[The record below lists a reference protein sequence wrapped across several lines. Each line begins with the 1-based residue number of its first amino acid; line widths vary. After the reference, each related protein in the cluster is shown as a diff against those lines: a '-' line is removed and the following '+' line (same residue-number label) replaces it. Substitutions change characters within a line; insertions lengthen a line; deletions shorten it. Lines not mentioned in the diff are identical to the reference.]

1 MNPGKLSIIIPAF
14 NESSTIRALLDKVAS
29 VKLIY
34 GVSKEIVIV
43 NDCSSDNTLS
53 IIDSFM
59 SDNPE
64 LDVKVF
70 SQLRNMGKG
79 AAIHRGIKEATGDY
93 IVIQDADLEYDPND
107 YNKLLVPVIESDA
120 DVVYGSRFMSGSQ
133 HRIVAFWHYVGN
145 KFLTILSNMFSN
157 LYLTDMETC
166 YKLFR
171 SDIIKGIT
179 LREKRFGFEPEV
191 TAKLA
196 RIKNIRIYE
205 VGISYLGRS
214 YDEGKKINW
223 KDGVRAIWC
232 IKKYNLLTRHRLTPR
247 KPLFAMLLLLMFTVF
262 FAVMA
267 FRSESS
273 YGGADD
279 IHHFRMAYYAFSNP
293 DYFFNQW
300 GKPVFTTLSAPFAQ
314 LGYDGIRFY
323 NVLAA
328 IFTVFCLWR
337 ITLNRKLENA
347 WLAIPFALFAPV
359 FTIMIPTAMTEVTG
373 AMVLMLATYMYFKK
387 EYNISAVV
395 ISFLPFA
402 RTEGMFIIPLFALMF
417 ILRQQWRALPLLL
430 TATVFL
436 AVAGGIWFGDFTYI
450 ASQFPYSARSA
461 DIYGSGSIWYYL
473 ERTKMIWGIPL
484 ALLFIP
490 GFLFHLYQ
498 LTSSRFSLK
507 DKYADE
513 FVLLFMP
520 VFVIIAF
527 HSLVWYLGI
536 GALALDRFMA
546 LIIPPFAFFCVK
558 GYNFIE
564 QFIPRRIHGMQWM
577 LKILILVVV
586 IRTPFI
592 LYRLPAPLM
601 QQEVVLKEACMYIRE
616 NELDANLIIYYAPF
630 VFMCLDISP
639 QDQNR
644 IRERVFDYN
653 DPGKHVPPG
662 SILVWDAHFAA
673 NEGRLPLER
682 VIESR
687 QYEKLAVFRPE
698 QPFKVLG
705 NRYYEVYLFRRLA
718 DQQPEAAN

>member
-1 MNPGKLSIIIPAF
+1 M
-14 NESSTIRALLDKVAS
+14 LLDKVAT
-29 VKLIY
+29 VELIH
-34 GVSKEIVIV
+34 GIQKEIVIV
-43 NDCSSDNTLS
+43 NDCSTDDTLGK
-53 IIDSFM
+53 IAVFM
-59 SDNPE
+59 SDNPKLE
-64 LDVKVF
+64 VKVF
-70 SQLRNMGKG
+70 SQVRNMGKG

-145 KFLTILSNMFSN
+145 KILTILSNMFSN

-171 SDIIKGIT
+171 SEIIKGIK
-179 LREKRFGFEPEV
+179 LQEKRFGFEPEV

-232 IKKYNLLTRHRLTPR
+232 IKKYNLLTRYRLTPR

-262 FAVMA
+262 FSIIA
-267 FRSESS
+267 FRSQSS

-279 IHHFRMAYYAFSNP
+279 IHHYRMARYAFSNP

-300 GKPVFTTLSAPFAQ
+300 GKPVFTILSAPFAQ

-328 IFTVFCLWR
+328 IFTVLCLWR
-337 ITLNRKLENA
+337 ISVNRKLENA

-387 EYNISAVV
+387 EYTISAVV

-430 TATVFL
+430 TGTL
-436 AVAGGIWFGDFTYI
+436 LIAVAGGIWFRDFTYI
-450 ASQFPYSARSA
+450 VSQFPYSSESA
-461 DIYGSGSIWYYL
+461 AMYGSGSMWYYL

-484 ALLFIP
+484 ALLFVP
-490 GFLFHLYQ
+490 GILFHFYQ
-498 LTSSRFSLK
+498 LISTRFSLRE
-507 DKYADE
+507 KYPDE
-513 FVLLFMP
+513 FMLLFMP
-520 VFVIIAF
+520 VFVIVAF

-546 LIIPPFAFFCVK
+546 LIVPSFVFFSLR
-558 GYNFIE
+558 GYNFLE
-564 QFIPRRIHGMQWM
+564 QFIPRRIHGLHWL
-577 LKILILVVV
+577 LKILVLVVV
-586 IRTPFI
+586 IRTPFV
-592 LYRLPAPLM
+592 LYRLPVPLM
-601 QQEVVLKEACMYIRE
+601 PQEVVLKEACLFIRE
-616 NELDANLIIYYAPF
+616 NNLDTNLIIYYAPF
-630 VFMCLDISP
+630 VFRCLDISP
-639 QDQNR
+639 QDQSR
-644 IRERVFDYN
+644 IRERVFDDN
-653 DPGKHVPPG
+653 NPGKYVPPG

-682 VIESR
+682 VIESG
-687 QYEKLAVFRPE
+687 QFEKLAVFTPDE
-698 QPFKVLG
+698 PFRVLG

-718 DQQPEAAN
+718 D